1 MSVKPAR
8 MAAGVLAFVFFV
20 LGAGSVGATVAAAS
34 EPSAPAGTIPRSAIE
49 RSDLLLTRI
58 ARPGAPFDK
67 VGRRFAVLAEEG
79 GSFEAWAWPLKL
91 VRNFGFSFLLGSSTT
106 PIEGRDIVRSID
118 VEPAMT
124 TLTFAHQNFTVRAHF
139 TASVDRPGAVILLA
153 VDSDEPLTV
162 VCSFLPVLQPM
173 WPAGIGG
180 QYAYWDD
187 ELKAYLI
194 SEPRRMNHG
203 FVGSPAARGIS
214 ATPAHMLSDAP
225 NQFKIEIADPKA
237 AAEAWFPIVL
247 AGGKGKRDDVK
258 AVYKA
263 LAADPAGVYRE
274 ALEHFRRLRET
285 SLRVETPRPEFD
297 LAFEWAKIS
306 FDNLI
311 VENPDLGRGLVAGL
325 AASGTSG
332 RPGFGWFFGGDTY
345 LNALSLNGFGLSS
358 LAREAVEFMIKWQR
372 ADGKM
377 AHELSQAAGYVD
389 WWKDYPYGYIHGDT
403 TPYFLVAAED
413 LFRTTGDA
421 AWVKKNWSALKR
433 AFAWCRTTDA
443 DGDGLMDNKLAGL
456 GALEFGSLTGIQTD
470 VYLAAVWIRA
480 CRAMAALAGVAG
492 DPALAREAAELEK
505 RALGAFDEKFW
516 DEGSGSYAYAFNA
529 NGARVSDPTPWTAM
543 GAFWGLGTPGRNLR
557 TLARVNASDMTTDWG
572 VRVLSAK
579 SSLYEPLNY
588 NYGAVWPFLT
598 GWTSAALLRHGFV
611 PQGFAALR
619 STVRH
624 TFDNGLGTVT
634 ELISGGRNLHP
645 SEGVSHQGFSS
656 GGVAFPFVR
665 GLVGLDVDVPGK
677 TIRFAPAFP
686 ADWGHARV
694 ENLRAGEGAVALE
707 FERERNAVRAR
718 VVSAPGSGFSF
729 VFAPALGAGTTVR
742 GAQVNGRAVEAALE
756 SASGAPSV
764 RPAVTWAL
772 SGADVVEIA
781 FDPAPEILPPDNPT
795 RAGDLDRGIKIVNT
809 EAGPGRLKVSVEGL
823 AGETYGLGILYG
835 DLIASVK
842 GAEFDG
848 RTLVVR
854 FPGGR
859 AGEFLRREIEL
870 VFK

>member
-8 MAAGVLAFVFFV
+8 TAAGVLAFVFFM
-20 LGAGSVGATVAAAS
+20 LGAGSIAAVAAAAS
-34 EPSAPAGTIPRSAIE
+34 GPPAPAGTVPRSAIE
-49 RSDLLLTRI
+49 YSDLLLTRI

-91 VRNFGFSFLLGSSTT
+91 VRNFGFSFLLGSSTA
-106 PIEGRDIVRSID
+106 PIEGRDIVRTID
-118 VEPAMT
+118 VEPAVT

-139 TASVDRPGAVILLA
+139 AASVDRPGAVILLA

-214 ATPAHMLSDAP
+214 ATPAHMLSDVP
-225 NQFKIEIADPKA
+225 SQFKIEIADPKA
-237 AAEAWFPIVL
+237 AADVWFPIIL

-263 LAADPAGVYRE
+263 LAEDPGGVYRE
-274 ALEHFRRLRET
+274 ALEHFRKLRET
-285 SLRVETPRPEFD
+285 SLRVETPRREFD
-297 LAFEWAKIS
+297 LAFEWAKVS
-306 FDNLI
+306 FDNLL
-311 VENPDLGRGLVAGL
+311 VDNPDLGRGLVAGL

-345 LNALSLNGFGLSS
+345 LNSLSLNGFGLAS
-358 LAREAVEFMIKWQR
+358 LSREAIEFMMKWQR

-403 TPYFLVAAED
+403 TPYFLVAVAD
-413 LFRTTGDA
+413 LLRTTGDA
-421 AWVKKNWSALKR
+421 AWVRKNWPALKR
-433 AFAWCRTTDA
+433 AFAWCRTTDG

-470 VYLAAVWIRA
+470 IYLGAVWVRACGAMIMLAAA
-480 CRAMAALAGVAG
+480 AG
-492 DPALAREAAELEK
+492 DEGLAREAGELENK
-505 RALGAFDEKFW
+505 ARHAFDAKFW
-516 DEGSGSYAYAFNA
+516 DEGSGAYAYAFNA
-529 NGARVSDPTPWTAM
+529 NGARVPDPTPWTTI
-543 GAFWGLGTPGRNLR
+543 GAFWDLGTPHRSLR
-557 TLARVNASDMTTDWG
+557 TLARLNASDMTTDWG
-572 VRVLSAK
+572 IRVLSSK

-598 GWTSAALLRHGFV
+598 GWTSAALFRHGFV
-611 PQGFAALR
+611 PQGYAALR
-619 STVRH
+619 ASIRH

-665 GLVGLDVDVPGK
+665 GLLGLDVDIPGR
-677 TIRFAPAFP
+677 TVRFAPAFP
-686 ADWGHARV
+686 ADWDRVRV
-694 ENLRAGEGAVALE
+694 ENLRVGESAVSLQ
-707 FERERNAVRAR
+707 FERERDKVRVR
-718 VVSAPGSGFSF
+718 VASAPGSGFSF
-729 VFAPALGAGTTVR
+729 VFSPALGAGTTVR
-742 GAQVNGRAVEAALE
+742 GGLVNGRSADAALE
-756 SASGAPSV
+756 SPSGSPAI
-764 RPAVTWAL
+764 RPAVTCAL
-772 SGADVVEIA
+772 SGTDVIEIA

-795 RAGDLDRGIKIVNT
+795 RAGDLDRGLKIVKT
-809 EAGPGRLKVSVEGL
+809 EARPGGLKVSVEGL
-823 AGETYGLGILYG
+823 AGETYQVGVLNG
-835 DLIASVK
+835 DLIASVD
-842 GAEFDG
+842 GAEFSG

-870 VFK
+870 ALK